1 MASLMSGFSFSL
13 DFTAFLRVVLVGA
26 VFFAAGIESEHFGN
40 VDSFVAR
47 LRGVLD
53 IVALLIGQKEKL
65 CRLGTT

>member
-26 VFFAAGIESEHFGN
+26 VILAAGFESEHFGN

>member
-26 VFFAAGIESEHFGN
+26 VLFAAGIESEHFGN